1 MVSLEIFRANL
12 VRQMAELLN
21 IEVTGLNTHEIW
33 LVLHEHHS
41 EAARVTTEQWLK
53 QDLLE
58 EHLLSIEQAGT
69 LNDDSVTN

>member
-1 MVSLEIFRANL
+1 MVSFEIFRANL

-21 IEVTGLNTHEIW
+21 IEVMGLNTHEIW
-33 LVLHEHHS
+33 LALHEHHP

-58 EHLLSIEQAGT
+58 EHLLSIEQASP
-69 LNDDSVTN
+69 LNGD

>member
-1 MVSLEIFRANL
+1 MVSFEIFRANL

-69 LNDDSVTN
+69 LNDDCVTN

>member
-1 MVSLEIFRANL
+1 MVSFEIFRANL

-41 EAARVTTEQWLK
+41 EAARVTTEQWLN

-69 LNDDSVTN
+69 LNDDCVTN